1 MPAITNNL
9 LRRALSD
16 AQLSP
21 AEVDSIKQAVATG
34 EISGADLNQ
43 LAQRYGD
50 LFQAGAGASLQKIA
64 PQSAHVV
71 IPPPLRSLGDNH
83 AASAVLSGD
92 LTLQQGKPAPK
103 DAVLT
108 FQRALDSLASRMGK
122 PQWALL
128 GSGADGGYG
137 GETTTAVKA
146 FQQDNGLPVTGN
158 IDQMTA
164 YKMEELLTKNAP
176 PEVGGVFGAALPVP
190 DGNRIAQAAL
200 DLVKTRGPDYG
211 IAPAWK
217 SPNPSVPGNKQ
228 PGVSTLGATNHWK
241 CNLFGMDSLYAG
253 GAKPPQYPGGS
264 YPIAIEI
271 PNYSRGAN
279 APLNKLGE
287 VWPDKGD
294 PAANRAKIE
303 AMLKIARPGDL
314 LIVKHHGTDTA
325 DGGHTR
331 VVVANN
337 FANNGTV
344 DCAQASFDTALV
356 KPQNVDDF
364 AREDAVYLLR
374 PAISR

>member
-1 MPAITNNL
+1 MPAISNNL

-16 AQLSP
+16 AQLSS
-21 AEVDSIKQAVATG
+21 AEVDSIKQAVASG
-34 EISGADLNQ
+34 EISGADLNL

-71 IPPPLRSLGDNH
+71 IPAPLRSLGDNH

-122 PQWALL
+122 PQYALL

-137 GETTTAVKA
+137 SETTTAVKA

-176 PEVGGVFGAALPVP
+176 PDVGGIMGAALPVP
-190 DGNRIAQAAL
+190 DGNKIAQAAV
-200 DLVKTRGPDYG
+200 DLVKSRGPDYG

-241 CNLFGMDSLYAG
+241 CNLFGMDSLYLG

-271 PNYSRGAN
+271 PNYAKGNN

-294 PAANRAKIE
+294 PAANRAKID

-337 FANNGTV
+337 YAANGTV

-356 KPQNVDDF
+356 KPQNIDDF

-374 PAISR
+374 PAVSR

>member
-1 MPAITNNL
+1 M
-9 LRRALSD
+9 
-16 AQLSP
+16 
-21 AEVDSIKQAVATG
+21 KQ
-34 EISGADLNQ
+34 
-43 LAQRYGD
+43 
-50 LFQAGAGASLQKIA
+50 
-64 PQSAHVV
+64 
-71 IPPPLRSLGDNH
+71 
-83 AASAVLSGD
+83 
-92 LTLQQGKPAPK
+92 
-103 DAVLT
+103 
-108 FQRALDSLASRMGK
+108 
-122 PQWALL
+122 
-128 GSGADGGYG
+128 
-137 GETTTAVKA
+137 

-176 PEVGGVFGAALPVP
+176 PDVGGIMGAALPVP
-190 DGNRIAQAAL
+190 DGNKIAQAAV
-200 DLVKTRGPDYG
+200 DLVKSRGPDYG

-241 CNLFGMDSLYAG
+241 CNLFGMDSLYLG

-271 PNYSRGAN
+271 PNYARGNN

-337 FANNGTV
+337 YAANGTV

-374 PAISR
+374 PAVSR